1 MRDAFVLQKR
11 EERRAPG
18 DAILHSSPPAR
29 GPLTSRILA
38 SWPISKEARN
48 GARSW
53 LQCVAAQWVT
63 SSLSPL
69 FLRGEGW
76 GEGLLPQKR
85 SKRSYAGTPP
95 HPKFAVA
102 NFDSPRKRG
111 EVKRERPGRECDAFR
126 CRRAQAQ
133 RDRRRC
139 ASSFSIATRP
149 RRENP
154 LGAPAA

>member
-1 MRDAFVLQKR
+1 MADI
-11 EERRAPG
+11 EG
-18 DAILHSSPPAR
+18 
-29 GPLTSRILA
+29 G
-38 SWPISKEARN
+38 
-48 GARSW
+48 
-53 LQCVAAQWVT
+53 AQW
-63 SSLSPL
+63 SALMAAMRGSAMGSLLPLPL

-85 SKRSYAGTPP
+85 SKKSYAGTPP
-95 HPKFAVA
+95 HQKFAVA

-139 ASSFSIATRP
+139 ASSFSIAARP

-154 LGAPAA
+154 S